1 MNAIEYRQHMRKYSR
16 DTMVMSFVVT
26 KHPDYQA
33 LKAAG
38 KEIIPYLFA
47 DIVDPAWH
55 CTHCYG
61 EGFEFPVGWVW
72 DNERRN
78 WPTDTGIPCSECK
91 GKGNVN
97 SWACM
102 MLLAE
107 AMGDTRPKIPV
118 KFQGRHTEIVKI
130 YLKWGEQHGYLPPT
144 PDEEPSGLT
153 KIFRGIV
160 GVVKLWLS

>member
-38 KEIIPYLFA
+38 KEIIPILFA

-97 SWACM
+97 SWAWDSGVRGPISP
-102 MLLAE
+102 LVVPRTPESHAQS
-107 AMGDTRPKIPV
+107 AKARATSTR
-118 KFQGRHTEIVKI
+118 GRA
-130 YLKWGEQHGYLPPT
+130 
-144 PDEEPSGLT
+144 
-153 KIFRGIV
+153 
-160 GVVKLWLS
+160 